1 MEIKEAK
8 EILESRIALIKSEFP
23 EMADYREALEI
34 AVNALE
40 KRTVKV
46 TGERLTARDEK
57 AGTAYYPQCFEE
69 PCFGMGCEKKEC
81 LLKYAVVEKLA
92 KYEDLEEKI
101 GEELTKYFQLASA
114 GTRDTFIADLNK
126 IVEGIKKLEVE
137 G

>member
-1 MEIKEAK
+1 
-8 EILESRIALIKSEFP
+8 
-23 EMADYREALEI
+23 
-34 AVNALE
+34 
-40 KRTVKV
+40 
-46 TGERLTARDEK
+46 
-57 AGTAYYPQCFEE
+57 
-69 PCFGMGCEKKEC
+69 MGCEKKEC